1 MAEGKERFAA
11 RVGFTRPRGAGGE
24 PLPKPTYWLGEAS
37 NSEARKPTAEAR
49 KFEKFREAIF
59 FVEVEVVNDKK
70 KKTKREKCMF
80 FGRAASVLF
89 VGVPSFVRKR
99 RQKRENREK

>member
-11 RVGFTRPRGAGGE
+11 RVGLTRPRGAGGE

-70 KKTKREKCMF
+70 QKDKERKVHVFRPSSLSFVCRSSLFRSKKKTETRE
-80 FGRAASVLF
+80 
-89 VGVPSFVRKR
+89 
-99 RQKRENREK
+99 